1 MAKQIYNEK
10 INRDTAWGGDASTG
24 GLPVAGGRVQEFIK
38 DELKTKAG
46 AFYRPGGGNFVYCF
60 ATKEDKDLFIQTGN
74 ESLIIDSF
82 ETESNYSVYINQETL
97 VLSKS
102 VIEGSTGN
110 TVSFQFKIADKNGM
124 VSDSKASIVFSFLA
138 SGVIKKY
145 TTEVQVKSEGWTTVV
160 SDVID
165 KYLRNGEN
173 TISITITGLSTKT
186 STQFVMT
193 YNVFD
198 LTYNVN
204 FVYNIVKNGNTMSIP
219 YYVSCTETKY
229 LEFYID
235 GVLTNSFE
243 TMVISDA
250 SKDGTAT
257 IDISRLAHGQ
267 HTLQT
272 RAYVKANDGTKFY
285 SNIYYYS
292 FAVAGEASPSFLVSI
307 LLENDQ
313 EVAIDGNNLVINT
326 TQFSQLSFNWSLY
339 DNLNRRL
346 VVIFEY
352 DGSVLQK
359 SVFTSNGSVSEFS
372 FRPLTDGKN
381 KELRVYALDENENTV
396 FENIIA
402 FNVDGTSGGIKET
415 VDGLLLKLT
424 SIGRRNTDEDK
435 SVWSCVGNDGN
446 EYYATFN
453 NFSWNAQQGWNPEYE
468 ALVISDDAYVDFNI
482 QPMINHWEV
491 NGGTFE
497 VDLETFDI
505 EDDDAVIC
513 ECTTD
518 IEGKSSAFFR
528 ITATNAEFS
537 TADGKK
543 INTRYKDNERLKIA
557 FIGNKIGNHEDGN
570 LIYIVVNGVLER
582 AAIYESTDK
591 IFSDSYLKIGTGN
604 GGCKVRV
611 RSIRVYD
618 RAISVDEEFN
628 NYVVD
633 SNDSQIIYENNNV
646 FKPGTNEV
654 GFDEIANKLPVM
666 IFTGDMDDLTKNG
679 QDKEWRYFDVEY
691 INRQEPERNFVSFN
705 CQMKLQGTSS
715 LGYPRKNFK
724 LKTKDKLATQEYYE
738 SSNYELDTEETEV
751 GNRRL
756 RNKITGR
763 LIDFGELKGNCYT
776 FDSEGKLLKKGK
788 YRFREQCHKADKW
801 TLKADYME
809 SSCSHNVGAGRS
821 WNDIFENTKFTV
833 SDYAGYKNN
842 TYRDSALVNKNPYS
856 EYEKNGVSYK
866 INMNTDAFAN
876 QKDYVCRTDAQKICH
891 AENAD
896 DIRTA
901 IDGFPM
907 VCFYRTSHA
916 ENNLVFM
923 GQYNFIN
930 DKGSYEVFGFED
942 IEDPNNEDV
951 MIYDATQV
959 ECWEGLKNANPIS
972 LFKTVDGWMGENG
985 WKSTFD
991 SRYPDPDDEG
1001 KADKRQV
1008 DASIGSPL
1016 YELCSWLVSTR
1027 HESDTVYGDTINV
1040 DAYFARRINGYQY
1053 AYVPGSE
1060 ESYAYFEGTN
1070 LPDNAE
1076 NRQKKFETEKW
1087 EHFDVWKLA
1096 GYYVYLMR
1104 YGAVDQ
1110 FVKNTML
1117 FTDGNGR
1124 YDPRPDKKY
1133 RKWFYINYDNDCL
1146 FGLRNNGELAFHW
1159 DLDRQTLDNANGIIV
1174 DENYEHTEEE
1184 DNTYAMMGH
1193 DSTLWN
1199 NLERDDEFMRMV
1211 RDLDDSM
1218 SKNGLNYNNMVTE
1231 FDTKQTEMWCERI
1244 YNANERYKYIQAA
1257 KGVGDMSGNPVDN
1270 LWMLQ
1275 GTRRSHRHWWIAN
1288 HFNLLDAKWLSGE
1301 YKNTYVEIK
1310 TDASTGSKIRAIAGT
1325 NYYFAWGQ
1333 QKKIY
1338 ESNIEKNEGDEIV
1351 FTFDTDQVQGDPVYI
1366 YAINKMSEMDFSEI
1380 ANKIAAGSFEF
1391 HVGNTNIANTLKR
1404 LIIGNPTVENRIEGI
1419 VTSSW
1424 GCLTNLEYLDITNY
1438 LGIKIVP
1445 LDEFSNLHV
1454 FKAFGS
1460 GIKSFA
1466 PKEGSSF
1473 DLVELPNTVST
1484 IKLNNIKF
1492 ESLAGSFKYTPTTNL
1507 EDLEISNTNGIDN
1520 QYYEKIV
1527 VPWIDSIN
1535 RSASSDRLFAE
1546 ASLNLNNVNWSFNN
1560 IDSVRIFKKI
1570 KQLGSFVIT
1579 GIINLSDCGNLSIDN
1594 IEEIKE
1600 IFGENC
1606 FSEKMSAIYVKTPES
1621 VFIQTNNDSMVA
1633 GKTNEFNRELYPDE
1647 NVLSGVD
1654 HTISYHIVVETDDD
1668 PTLNPDVI
1676 VDVLDGTKYLI
1687 VDDLSTVRNGLELTT
1702 ESQILSHREIGVLR
1716 SVEAVENSDTRVKV
1730 MCMLKIGHVKKVSVC
1745 DFTILDPTYAVRGS
1759 ISGEKSLYKIGSDN
1773 EYPEGEYIFTM
1784 NLFDRFGK
1792 EPIGTEIVEW
1802 SVSMNDID
1810 TYLNVSECGNVDSN
1824 GHQFKIKTTMNQPEI
1839 SEQVKLTANVYNGNG
1854 VSITGITFNALL
1866 LNENV
1871 IVTSESNPTVMRIC
1885 AQQEWSEGNLNAMTK
1900 QQAEAVT
1907 SIGTV
1912 FSGVYN
1918 EYTFNEF
1925 KFFKNV
1931 TEIEAGAFG
1940 NSKITE
1946 ITLHEDI
1953 TSIGESAFAGCDKLT
1968 KITTANSANTLPD
1981 ITVINSGTFKNCA
1994 LLNKLILPETVNEI
2008 KEFSF
2013 GGSGIRKVLLHG
2025 EELTDGAL
2033 ILPSSIEKISKNAF
2047 EYANWAVDTTNSKIT
2062 VFSIPISLKLDSEL
2076 EVLYG
2081 KEIKEYIAEEGE
2093 NAKYLTV
2100 DGVLYNNGK
2109 TTLIKYPAK
2118 KNYVETFSLVGSDL
2132 QTIDN
2137 YAFLFVSNL
2146 DNVVLPGSLTSAG
2159 IGWHCFERSN
2169 IKVVDMSISNN
2180 LSQIPAY
2187 CFYFCH
2193 SLTDVILPKSSTIKS
2208 IGTYSFY
2215 DCPMLTGLTLTEG
2228 IISFGVHRENTYS
2241 NVGRNFYNC
2250 GFTEFKFPD
2259 SVTEMGMYLIDS
2271 CRNLVK
2277 VELPKNGIMN
2287 AYNVVSNCPNLIEV
2301 KLPVFSYYETIQYNV
2316 YDSDGVL
2323 VNEVP
2328 YDKYDVAYNAMP
2340 EGGYIQTLYG
2350 DNIVVNGNYP
2360 RNSTTNYEFV
2370 NGCPNLNKFIL
2381 NESDN
2386 NLVFHE
2392 HDGCL
2397 YKNGENSALLV
2408 KVPFGKNDVDIEDN
2422 TYSADTM
2429 CFYGCGKITSVTFP
2443 DTIKIVGTMAF
2454 EGCNSLEYVNLG
2466 NGVQTITYA
2475 MFRSCSSLKT
2485 LICGK
2490 STALF
2495 DTNALQNCSEL
2506 SNVYVFNA
2514 TAPTINRMLNGNDRH
2529 PFGYSGGNY
2538 AGYSHRNENINKL
2551 YVPYNSI
2558 GYDADV
2564 WQNPIVD
2571 TLKCGYTYKFIPLN
2585 YNFRVKIYDENGNA
2599 ITNECV
2605 YAVSESGNFAYGEH
2619 NYSTGMKDGDA
2630 YLFVASNDLYH
2641 NEVLTIYSDSDCLN
2655 ELGNLTMDYFV
2666 DAYQIGEPLLGS
2678 RRLSKSV
2685 ENNEEETIVM
2695 TKKDYDKIMSNLETL
2710 NKLIIGK

>member
-10 INRDTAWGGDASTG
+10 ISRNTSWAGDASTS

-38 DELKTKAG
+38 DELNTKAG
-46 AFYRPGGGNFVYCF
+46 SFYRPGGGNFVYCF

-110 TVSFQFKIADKNGM
+110 TVTFQFKIADKNGM

-138 SGVIKKY
+138 SGVMKKY

-204 FVYNIVKNGNTMSIP
+204 FVYNVVKYGNTISIP

-229 LEFYID
+229 LEFFVD
-235 GVLTNSFE
+235 GVSVNSFE
-243 TMVISDA
+243 SMVINDA
-250 SKDGTAT
+250 VKDGTAT
-257 IDISRLAHGQ
+257 IDISNLASGQ

-292 FAVAGEASPSFLVSI
+292 FAVDGEAAPSFLVSI
-307 LLENDQ
+307 LLENNQ
-313 EVAIDGNNLVINT
+313 NIALDGNNLVINSK
-326 TQFSQLSFNWSLY
+326 QFNQLSFNWSLY
-339 DNLNRRL
+339 DKLNRRL
-346 VVIFEY
+346 VVTFEY
-352 DGSVLQK
+352 EGSVLQK
-359 SVFTSNGSVSEFS
+359 SVFTSNGAISEFS
-372 FRPLTDGKN
+372 FRPLTDGDN
-381 KELRVYALDENENTV
+381 KVLRIYALDEDYELV
-396 FENIIA
+396 FESKIG
-402 FNVDGTSGGIKET
+402 FNVEGTSGGVKET

-435 SVWSCVGNDGN
+435 STWSCIGNDGK

-453 NFSWNAQQGWNPEYE
+453 NVAWNAQQGWNPDYE
-468 ALVISDDAYVDFNI
+468 ALVISDEASVDFNI
-482 QPMINHWEV
+482 QPMINHWEI

-497 VDLETFDI
+497 IDLETFDI
-505 EDDDAVIC
+505 ENDEAVIC

-582 AAIYESTDK
+582 AAIYGSTDK

-724 LKTKDKLATQEYYE
+724 LKTKDKLATKEYYE

-756 RNKITGR
+756 RNKITGQ
-763 LIDFGELKGNCYT
+763 LIDFGDLKGNCYT
-776 FDSEGKLLKKGK
+776 FDSEGNLLKKGK

-821 WNDIFENTKFTV
+821 WNDIFENTKFNV

-856 EYEKNGVSYK
+856 EYVKNGVTYR

-901 IDGFPM
+901 VDGFPM

-951 MIYDATQV
+951 MIYDASQV
-959 ECWEGLKNANPIS
+959 ECWEGLKNVNPIS
-972 LFKTVDGWMGENG
+972 LFKTTEGWMGENG

-1001 KADKRQV
+1001 KAGKRQV
-1008 DASIGSPL
+1008 DASVGSPL

-1027 HESDTVYGDTINV
+1027 HESDTVYSGTLDVN
-1040 DAYFARRINGYQY
+1040 AYFAKRINAYQY
-1053 AYVPGSE
+1053 AYIPGSE
-1060 ESYAYFEGTN
+1060 ENYEYFEGTN

-1076 NRQKKFETEKW
+1076 NRQRKFETEKW

-1096 GYYVYLMR
+1096 GYYIYLMR

-1124 YDPRPDKKY
+1124 YDPRTDNKY

-1159 DLDRQTLDNANGIIV
+1159 DLDRQTIDNANGIIV
-1174 DENYEHTEEE
+1174 DDNYEHTEEE

-1199 NLERDDEFMRMV
+1199 NLEMDDEFMRMV

-1257 KGVGDMSGNPVDN
+1257 KGVGDMSGNTVDN

-1288 HFNLLDAKWLSGE
+1288 HFNLLDARWLSGE

-1310 TDASTGSKIRAIAGT
+1310 TDASTGSRIKAVAGT

-1338 ESNIEKNEGDEIV
+1338 ESNIERNEGEEII

-1391 HVGNTNIANTLKR
+1391 HVGNTNIANTLKK
-1404 LIIGNPTVENRIEGI
+1404 LVIGNPNVENRIEGI

-1424 GCLTNLEYLDITNY
+1424 GCLSNLEYLDITNY

-1445 LDEFSNLHV
+1445 LDEFSNLHT

-1460 GIKSFA
+1460 GIKSFT
-1466 PKEGSSF
+1466 PKEGSYF
-1473 DLVELPNTVST
+1473 DLVELPNSVST

-1492 ESLAGSFKYTPTTNL
+1492 ESLAGSFKYTPSTNL
-1507 EDLEISNTNGIDN
+1507 EDLEIANTNGIDN
-1520 QYYEKIV
+1520 QYYEKII
-1527 VPWIDSIN
+1527 VPWIEAIN
-1535 RSASSDRLFAE
+1535 RSASSDRLYSE
-1546 ASLNLNNVNWSFNN
+1546 ATLILNNVNWSFNTIN
-1560 IDSVRIFKKI
+1560 SVRIFKRLN
-1570 KQLGSFVIT
+1570 QFGTFVIT
-1579 GIINLSDCGNLSIDN
+1579 GVINLSDCGNLSIDN

-1621 VFIQTNNDSMVA
+1621 VFIQTNNNSMVA
-1633 GKTNEFNRELYPDE
+1633 GQTNEFNRELYPDE

-1654 HTISYHIVVETDDD
+1654 HTISYHVVVETDDD
-1668 PTLNPDVI
+1668 PTLNPDVV

-1687 VDDLSTVRNGLELTT
+1687 VDDLSTIRNGLELTT
-1702 ESQILSHREIGVLR
+1702 ETQILSHREIGVLR
-1716 SVEAVENSDTRVKV
+1716 SVEVVENTDTRIKV

-1745 DFTILDPTYAVRGS
+1745 DFTILDPTYATSGS
-1759 ISGEKSLYKIGSDN
+1759 ISGNKSLYKIGSDTN
-1773 EYPEGEYIFTM
+1773 SPEGEYVFTM
-1784 NLFDRFGK
+1784 DMFDRFGK
-1792 EPIGTEIVEW
+1792 APIGTEIVEW
-1802 SVSMNDID
+1802 NVSMNNID
-1810 TYLNVSECGNVDSN
+1810 TYLDLDNCGNVDSQ
-1824 GHQFKIKTTMNQPEI
+1824 GHQFKIKTTLNQPEI
-1839 SEQVKLTANVYNGNG
+1839 SEQITITANIYNGNG
-1854 VSITGITFNALL
+1854 VSITGITFKPLL

-1885 AQQEWSEGNLNAMTK
+1885 AQQEWSEGNINAMTK

-1907 SIGTV
+1907 NIGTA
-1912 FSGVYN
+1912 FSDIFS

-1925 KFFKNV
+1925 KFFTNV
-1931 TEIEAGAFG
+1931 TEISDGAFG

-1946 ITLHEDI
+1946 ITFHDGI
-1953 TSIGESAFAGCDKLT
+1953 TSIGNSAFAGCDKLS
-1968 KITTANSANTLPD
+1968 KISTMSSGNTLPN
-1981 ITVINSGTFKNCA
+1981 ITVINNGTFKNCA
-1994 LLNKLILPETVNEI
+1994 LLNMLILPESVNEI
-2008 KEFSF
+2008 KEFAF

-2025 EELTDGAL
+2025 EELTTGVL
-2033 ILPSSIEKISKNAF
+2033 ILPSSISKISKNAF
-2047 EYANWAVDTTNSKIT
+2047 EYATWSVDTTSSKIT
-2062 VFSIPISLKLDSEL
+2062 TFSIPISLRLDSEL

-2081 KEIKEYIAEEGE
+2081 KEITEYIAEEGE
-2093 NAKYLTV
+2093 NAKYMTI

-2118 KNYVETFSLVGSDL
+2118 KPYVETFSLIGSDL
-2132 QTIDN
+2132 QTLDN

-2146 DNVVLPGSLTSAG
+2146 DNLILPGSLSSAG

-2169 IKVVDMSISNN
+2169 IKVVDMSIANN

-2187 CFYFCH
+2187 CFYYCR
-2193 SLTDVILPKSSTIKS
+2193 SLTDVILPIGSTIKT

-2215 DCPMLTGLTLTEG
+2215 DCPLLTGLTLTDG
-2228 IISFGVHRENTYS
+2228 ITSFGVHRENTYD

-2250 GFTEFKFPD
+2250 GFTELTIPD
-2259 SVTEMGMYLIDS
+2259 SVTVMGMYLIDS
-2271 CRNLVK
+2271 CRNLVR
-2277 VELPKNGIMN
+2277 VNLPKNGIMN
-2287 AYNVVSNCPNLIEV
+2287 AYNVVINCQNVVEI
-2301 KLPVFSYYETIQYNV
+2301 KMPVFSYYETIKYNV
-2316 YDSDGVL
+2316 YDENGIL
-2323 VNEVP
+2323 INEEP
-2328 YDKYDVAYNAMP
+2328 YDSYEVAHNAMP
-2340 EGGYIQTLYG
+2340 EGGYVETIYG
-2350 DNIVVNGNYP
+2350 ENIVVNNGYP
-2360 RNSTTNYEFV
+2360 RQTTGWLEFIG
-2370 NGCPNLNKFIL
+2370 GCNKLERFIL

-2386 NLVFHE
+2386 RLTFHE
-2392 HDGCL
+2392 YDGCL
-2397 YKNGENSALLV
+2397 YKTSTGSLV
-2408 KVPFGKNDVDIEDN
+2408 KVPFGKESVVVEEGTRAVD
-2422 TYSADTM
+2422 SM
-2429 CFYGCGKITSVTFP
+2429 GFYGCSKLTDVVLP
-2443 DTIKIVGTMAF
+2443 DTVTELGTMVF
-2454 EGCNSLEYVNLG
+2454 ENCSNLENVNIG
-2466 NGVQTITYA
+2466 NGVKNITYA
-2475 MFRSCSSLKT
+2475 LFRYCSNLST

-2495 DTNALQNCSEL
+2495 DHSAMQGCSKL
-2506 SNVYVFNA
+2506 SKVYVFNVS
-2514 TAPTINRMLNGNDRH
+2514 APTINDKLGSNDRH
-2529 PFGYSGGNY
+2529 PFGFEGGNY
-2538 AGYSHRNENINKL
+2538 AGYSYRLYGTNRI
-2551 YVPYNSI
+2551 YVPYNAE
-2558 GYDADV
+2558 GYDAEV
-2564 WQNPIVD
+2564 WLHPITD
-2571 TLKCGYTYKFIPLN
+2571 TSKCGYVYASIPLN
-2585 YNFRVKIYDENGNA
+2585 YTFKVKIYEQDGNL

-2605 YAVSESGNFAYGEH
+2605 YAKSESGDFVYGEH
-2619 NYSTGMKDGDA
+2619 DYSTGMKDGNE
-2630 YLFVASNDLYH
+2630 YLFVASDDLYH
-2641 NEVLTIYSDSDCLN
+2641 NEELTIFSDSDCLN
-2655 ELGNLTMDYFV
+2655 EIGRITMDYFV
-2666 DAYQIGEPLLGS
+2666 EEYQIGNPSFGT
-2678 RRLSKSV
+2678 RMLSKSV
-2685 ENNEEETIVM
+2685 ENDEEETIVM